1 MNITDIIKDYIPTK
15 EFINYG
21 YYMNIKQYFQ
31 IARINDDK
39 KYIKNDDSK
48 INTFSATYHKKIYS
62 FDYYKTVDDDNNIIF
77 IKRNNSE
84 IKKNEFSDNY
94 HCVMLSYQN
103 KDNIYVKIMAYSYDC
118 IKIDNR
124 HKDDILNGTI
134 LIKMIIKFAKTYEFK
149 NIILDDKSYY
159 TCNRNINSKI
169 VYQMKY
175 VHTLTKGIT
184 YYSKFGF
191 VFNDNK
197 NQEKLEFNKNRITNM
212 KIEDISLDSLI
223 HMIVKIIVHKSYQKI
238 YDYDFIQDIYLIIE
252 SYDKYTVLMD
262 FFNYIT
268 YNHCHIMAMIYL
280 ELFESLGLK
289 TYNSDE
295 MILVLS

>member
-1 MNITDIIKDYIPTK
+1 MNFLVY
-15 EFINYG
+15 
-21 YYMNIKQYFQ
+21 
-31 IARINDDK
+31 
-39 KYIKNDDSK
+39 
-48 INTFSATYHKKIYS
+48 
-62 FDYYKTVDDDNNIIF
+62 
-77 IKRNNSE
+77 
-84 IKKNEFSDNY
+84 
-94 HCVMLSYQN
+94 
-103 KDNIYVKIMAYSYDC
+103 
-118 IKIDNR
+118 KIDNR
-124 HKDDILNGTI
+124 HKDDIFNGTI

-175 VHTLTKGIT
+175 VHTLTKGIP

-212 KIEDISLDSLI
+212 KTEDISLDSLI
-223 HMIVKIIVHKSYQKI
+223 QMIVKIIVNKSYQKI

>member
-1 MNITDIIKDYIPTK
+1 
-15 EFINYG
+15 
-21 YYMNIKQYFQ
+21 
-31 IARINDDK
+31 
-39 KYIKNDDSK
+39 
-48 INTFSATYHKKIYS
+48 
-62 FDYYKTVDDDNNIIF
+62 
-77 IKRNNSE
+77 
-84 IKKNEFSDNY
+84 
-94 HCVMLSYQN
+94 MLSYQN

-124 HKDDILNGTI
+124 HKDDIFNGTI

-175 VHTLTKGIT
+175 VHTLTKGIP